1 MNAIDTREQV
11 STQPKRWHAVRRY
24 GLLVLLPLLAGLGFL
39 TWIAEGVAVSPRVVD
54 SDASASIL
62 TILQEP
68 LPLFLLQVMVV
79 LGLAKGAGWV
89 LSRLNQPAVIGEMLA
104 GILLGPSVF
113 GLLLPQA
120 QGWLFPP
127 SSLVSLTHVSQLGV
141 LVFMFAAGAEFNLSR
156 LQGQR
161 RLALVISHAGIALPF
176 VLGLLLAC
184 GLYGEYAPPDAGLIP
199 FALFLGIA
207 LSVTAFPV
215 LLRIIDERGYR
226 GRPIATIAI
235 ACAALTD
242 ATAWAILAVVV
253 AWAGSQS
260 LYQFALHALLALA
273 GASVLLLVARPR
285 LRHIRLE
292 PRHQSGAMIALILG
306 ALACALLTEIAGLHL
321 LFGAFLAGVAVSASS
336 DLRRI
341 VEERIEPFAVVLL
354 LPLFFASTGLNT
366 RIDLLS
372 PREWLLCVA
381 ITLLATVGKLGGT
394 TLAARMS
401 GIAPWDAWR
410 LGALMNTRGLMELIL
425 LPLGYQ
431 IGLIDQRLYAVLVLM
446 AIITTVATGPLL
458 SWIDRRE
465 ASLTVVARPH

>member
-1 MNAIDTREQV
+1 
-11 STQPKRWHAVRRY
+11 VRRY

-39 TWIAEGVAVSPRVVD
+39 TWIAEGVAVSPRVVESETD
-54 SDASASIL
+54 ASIL
-62 TILQEP
+62 MTLQEP

-79 LGLAKGAGWV
+79 LGLAKAAGWV

-156 LQGQR
+156 LHGQR

-176 VLGLLLAC
+176 ALGLLLAC
-184 GLYGEYAPPDAGLIP
+184 GLYGEYAPPGAGLIP

-260 LYQFALHALLALA
+260 LFQFGLHALLVLA
-273 GASVLLLVARPR
+273 GASMLLLVVRPR
-285 LRHIRLE
+285 LRHLRLE

-341 VEERIEPFAVVLL
+341 VGERIEPFAVVLL

-372 PREWLLCVA
+372 PREWLLCAA
-381 ITLLATVGKLGGT
+381 ITLLATLGKLGGT
-394 TLAARMS
+394 TLAARTS

-425 LPLGYQ
+425 LSLGYQ
-431 IGLIDQRLYAVLVLM
+431 IGLIDQRLYAVMVLM

-458 SWIDRRE
+458 GWIDRRE
-465 ASLTVVARPH
+465 ASLSVVPRPL